1 MSPSPARAVRPLAPS
16 ALALLSLSLFPATA
30 AAGLRQA
37 GSGLR
42 TAKRLKFADAELAR
56 AHLGTHITWVKSLGE
71 VKQMPSNSF
80 TEDSAMMAT
89 FPQDVTTVPGCNP
102 KCWYSCTNPICEE
115 SCEPLCTTPM
125 CQTRCGGIDY
135 KKLCK
140 QTCDQP
146 DCFVVCPQNR
156 CSMGHCPECKTLCGS
171 PKCTTECGQNP
182 HNCNAVCALPV
193 CEWKCKIPECPKP
206 ECKMECEDKLDCSD
220 KGDKAVKPMP
230 DPSDGEWVAS
240 SAEAKING

>member
-1 MSPSPARAVRPLAPS
+1 VRFLFYLLTLTMAVAQITSYGMYDIKLKANSRLRCSRACQETHFPFLGCSVIDGITVKADGNEYTRVFHYFRPEFTNNKPCVDS
-16 ALALLSLSLFPATA
+16 ALVEVQLLTTCHELHS
-30 AAGLRQA
+30 AGKC
-37 GSGLR
+37 SE
-42 TAKRLKFADAELAR
+42 KRVRE
-56 AHLGTHITWVKSLGE
+56 
-71 VKQMPSNSF
+71 
-80 TEDSAMMAT
+80 
-89 FPQDVTTVPGCNP
+89 
-102 KCWYSCTNPICEE
+102 
-115 SCEPLCTTPM
+115 
-125 CQTRCGGIDY
+125 
-135 KKLCK
+135 LCK